1 VSELERQSIRVLV
14 VAGTR
19 LYREGLATYLAGAD
33 ALTVVGTAG
42 DAADAIAR
50 VRELRPD
57 VVLLDVA
64 LAGDVTELR
73 TIVAAEPGARVV
85 AFGIVESEE
94 AVIACAEAGVAGY
107 VGREAS
113 MPQLVEVLEGARRSE
128 LVCSPRVAATLLR
141 RVGALAREREP
152 GHESPER
159 LTSRETQIVA
169 LVDEGLSN
177 KEIARRLGIELS
189 TVKNHVHNVI
199 EKLHVSGRSE
209 AAARVRSLRRVAAG

>member
-1 VSELERQSIRVLV
+1 VSELQAQPIRVLV

-19 LYREGLATYLAGAD
+19 LYREGLTTYLASAP
-33 ALTVVGTAG
+33 ALSVVGSAG
-42 DAADAIAR
+42 NASDAIER
-50 VRELRPD
+50 VRELLPD
-57 VVLLDVA
+57 IVLLDVA
-64 LAGDVTELR
+64 LTGDVADLR
-73 TIVAAEPGARVV
+73 AIVAAEPGTCVV
-85 AFGIVESEE
+85 AFGIVESEA

-113 MPQLVEVLEGARRSE
+113 MAQLVEVLEGARRSE
-128 LVCSPRVAATLLR
+128 LVCSPRVAGTLLR

-152 GHESPER
+152 GDESRER

-189 TVKNHVHNVI
+189 TVKNHVHNII